1 MKLNQD
7 YVKSDLAY
15 RDRGNQRDADQI
27 EEFFLRHKQ
36 MERTIE
42 QLCNN
47 KAKTDMRNR
56 TDLKLKTKHN
66 TRLIVWNNTLTYE
79 NTKQTVLL

>member
-1 MKLNQD
+1 
-7 YVKSDLAY
+7 
-15 RDRGNQRDADQI
+15 
-27 EEFFLRHKQ
+27 

-56 TDLKLKTKHN
+56 TDLKLKTKRAARVARAKFFSHRVVKKWN
-66 TRLIVWNNTLTYE
+66 KLPEDVVSAATVDNFKKKLDQHWDIVNLS
-79 NTKQTVLL
+79 